1 MSAERTIASNGYN
14 GRILHVDLHERIT
27 KLEPLTVDVAQSFVG
42 GKGLGAYLLYRELV
56 PHLDPL
62 DPGNVCI
69 MAVGPLTG
77 SQMQTSGRWCIVTK
91 SPQTGAYLDSQVGGH
106 FGTAL
111 KGAGFDAVVVH
122 GRSDRPVFIVLENQQ
137 VSLEDAGDLWGKG
150 IFETTEI
157 LSERYPGGHVSA
169 IGPAGEQEVKYACVG
184 VDRYRQAGRGDL
196 GAVWGSKNLKA
207 IVARGSWR
215 ENPADVELFRGAV
228 RAMMERIREDK
239 TVRDRRMYGTPMW
252 VDVVNEGG
260 LLPTY
265 NFRLGRFAQV
275 EAISARSM
283 KSKIVVGNS
292 ACANCAIACGKR
304 TRVSSGP
311 FQYPELEGPEY
322 ETIALMGSNCGIAS
336 IEAIGYLNWLCD
348 DLGLDTISTGNVL
361 GFCMEAFQRGIR
373 EAPRIRFGDAR
384 GASRMVKAIALRK
397 GLGDL
402 LAQGVQ
408 SIAKAW
414 GKGTSGWAMH
424 VKGMEIPGYDPRG
437 AFGMALA
444 YATSDRGACHQ
455 RAWTVNAELTG
466 ELSPPLSFAGRA
478 RFVKEKQDLN
488 AIVFSLLR
496 CDFAPCPDSV
506 ALDLLNGM
514 TGLSLDRDG
523 YAAVGE
529 RIWNQVRLFNVR
541 EGFSRKDDVLPARFF
556 DESLNSNDRMR
567 LKRDAFAT
575 ALSEYYAMR
584 GWDEDGIPQPAV
596 LNRLGLT
603 KNRIR
608 MPRAEERGKY

>member
-1 MSAERTIASNGYN
+1 MSIGKAIASNGYN
-14 GRILHVDLHERIT
+14 GQILHIDLNKRTI
-27 KLEPLTVDVAQSFVG
+27 KLEPLTVDVARSFLG

-62 DPGNVCI
+62 DPENVFI

-91 SPQTGAYLDSQVGGH
+91 SPLTGAYLDSQVGGH
-106 FGTAL
+106 FGLAL

-122 GRSDRPVFIVLENQQ
+122 GRSDRPVYVVLEDQR
-137 VSLEDAGDLWGKG
+137 VSLEDASDLWRKG

-157 LSERYPGGHVSA
+157 LLERHPGAHVCA
-169 IGPAGEQEVKYACVG
+169 IGPAGENNVLYACVG
-184 VDRYRQAGRGDL
+184 VDRYRQAGRGGV

-207 IVARGSWR
+207 IVAKGRWR
-215 ENPADVELFRGAV
+215 ENPADVDLFRGAV
-228 RAMMERIREDK
+228 RALIERIREDK
-239 TVRDRRMYGTPMW
+239 TVKNRRMYGTPMW
-252 VDVVNEGG
+252 VEIVNEAG

-275 EAISARSM
+275 EAISARRM

-304 TRVSSGP
+304 TRVASGP

-384 GASRMVKAIALRK
+384 GASRMIKAIAFRE
-397 GLGDL
+397 GFGDL
-402 LAQGVQ
+402 LAQGVK
-408 SIAKAW
+408 SIAEAW
-414 GKGTSGWAMH
+414 GKGTSRWAMH

-478 RFVKEKQDLN
+478 RFIKEKQDLN
-488 AIVFSLLR
+488 AIAFSLLL
-496 CDFAPCPDSV
+496 CDFAPCPISV

-514 TGLSLDRDG
+514 TGLDFNRDD

-529 RIWNQVRLFNVR
+529 RIWNLVRLFNVR

-567 LKRDAFAT
+567 LNRDEFDS
-575 ALSEYYAMR
+575 ALSEYYALR
-584 GWDEDGIPQPAV
+584 GWDEDGVPQPAV

-603 KNRIR
+603 KF
-608 MPRAEERGKY
+608 A